1 MRRPIEAFR
10 NSARAFGRLA
20 RHEAAFREELIAL
33 ALPAAWLI
41 AGSLGGFMLLIGVL
55 LTVLLVEALN
65 TGLEATCDT
74 LSREVDE
81 QTRLRQGLRFAGR
94 AAVGHH
100 CGRRLGAGALAMGR
114 RHSHLNGRTAQ
125 DENR

>member
-10 NSARAFGRLA
+10 NSARAFGRVA
-20 RHEAAFREELIAL
+20 RHEAAFREELIVLAF

-81 QTRLRQGLRFAGR
+81 QIRLRQGLRFAGR
-94 AAVGHH
+94 AAVDHH
-100 CGRRLGAGALAMGR
+100 CGRRLGPVLWQWVAGIPI
-114 RHSHLNGRTAQ
+114 
-125 DENR
+125 